1 MRSVHLDARLN
12 HARNAIYPFQT
23 FVISCNKLHA
33 TIPKM
38 TALYAKQKAP
48 NGYSGLFLREDII
61 DDNGTRTAQICLR
74 LLQFDEHTAMSQCGS
89 DPVNA
94 S

>member
-1 MRSVHLDARLN
+1 
-12 HARNAIYPFQT
+12 
-23 FVISCNKLHA
+23 
-33 TIPKM
+33 M

-48 NGYSGLFLREDII
+48 NGYSGLFLRENII
-61 DDNGTRTAQICLR
+61 DDNGTRTAQICLK
-74 LLQFDEHTAMSQCGS
+74 LLQFDEHTAMSQYGS

>member
-1 MRSVHLDARLN
+1 MRSQKSFL
-12 HARNAIYPFQT
+12 
-23 FVISCNKLHA
+23 
-33 TIPKM
+33 KM

-48 NGYSGLFLREDII
+48 NEYSGLFLREDII
-61 DDNGTRTAQICLR
+61 DDNGIRTAQICLK
-74 LLQFDEHTAMSQCGS
+74 LLQFDEHTAMLQCGN